1 MPAVQSKPAKVHPLS
16 EDAEQINK
24 LAAHTSATGPTVV
37 TALDPTR
44 PPKVEQAAPLLSHW
58 SEQGTAAAHGA
69 RSAAGHKDSG
79 VQVLA
84 HSGTKRNQ
92 DDPALGYLGPLG
104 PYGPLGTLGPIGQ
117 NLWNPSQLISGS
129 FDWSEQQKQLTAAG
143 GPLSAAG
150 PLGPKGPLAQDQKNV
165 PAPLRVGGDEA
176 VLGPQGPLGALGPL
190 GPLGP
195 IGAHGYK
202 ADADGNYRDKDG
214 NIVRSVE
221 VPSGDGKRSYDL
233 VENYGKEQAA
243 KMKDNDTSFM
253 VHGAADRSGGADSF
267 SFQAKSAQNV
277 TVLLVPEH
285 QLDSFG
291 LTIRDA
297 AGKVLYD
304 SKSMSAVAWAQLRVP
319 AGTQLSAQIKL
330 GDSSQFL
337 LPPSYRL
344 IVTGADQ

>member
-1 MPAVQSKPAKVHPLS
+1 MPAVQSKSAKVHPLN

-24 LAAHTSATGPTVV
+24 LAAHASATGPTVV
-37 TALDPTR
+37 TATDPTR

-58 SEQGTAAAHGA
+58 SEQGSATAHGA
-69 RSAAGHKDSG
+69 RPAAAHADSG
-79 VQVLA
+79 AHVLA
-84 HSGTKRNQ
+84 HSGTKKNQ
-92 DDPALGYLGPLG
+92 DNPALGYLGPLG

-117 NLWNPSQLISGS
+117 NIWNPSQLISGS

-150 PLGPKGPLAQDQKNV
+150 PLGPNGPVAQDQKKV
-165 PAPLRVGGDEA
+165 PESLRVGGDEA
-176 VLGPQGPLGALGPL
+176 VLGPLGPLGALGPL

-202 ADADGNYRDKDG
+202 ADADGNYRDRDG

-221 VPSGDGKRSYDL
+221 VPSGEGTRKYDL
-233 VENYGKEQAA
+233 VENYSKEQAA
-243 KMKDNDTSFM
+243 KLKNNDTSFM

-291 LTIRDA
+291 LTLRDA
-297 AGKVLYD
+297 SGKVLYD
-304 SKSMSAVAWAQLRVP
+304 SKSMSAVPWAQLQVP

-330 GDSSQFL
+330 NGSSQFL